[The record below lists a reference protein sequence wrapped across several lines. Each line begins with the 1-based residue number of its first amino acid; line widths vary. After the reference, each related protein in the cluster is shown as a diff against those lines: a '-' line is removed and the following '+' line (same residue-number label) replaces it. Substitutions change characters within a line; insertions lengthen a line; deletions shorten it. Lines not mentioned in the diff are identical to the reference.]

1 MKRTQW
7 GHLAKPLSYVVVLML
22 LVVGLAGCGL
32 TANTPTPAA
41 TAAATQAVTPAATAT
56 ATQAVTPTASVEPT
70 AGLDTGA
77 EEGTIRVPLVVL
89 QAPDGSTLALVP
101 VTINGQGPFRFA
113 LDTGAS
119 KSLIDATL
127 SDQLGLPVVGNA
139 GQVTGVTGA
148 ANAELVS
155 VTNWQAGS
163 VVLNQNQIIRLDL
176 GGASGG
182 GQLQGL
188 LGSDILSTYGA
199 IQVDYVNQV
208 LILTPR

>member
-1 MKRTQW
+1 MKRTRW
-7 GHLAKPLSYVVVLML
+7 GYLAKPLSYVVVLML

-32 TANTPTPAA
+32 TYNAPTTSPTVQPTSGVTGTTPTAEPAGTG
-41 TAAATQAVTPAATAT
+41 TAAA
-56 ATQAVTPTASVEPT
+56 EPT
-70 AGLDTGA
+70 TGLDTGA

-127 SDQLGLPVVGNA
+127 SDQLGLKVVGNA

-199 IQVDYVNQV
+199 IQVDYVNQI